1 MELKSE
7 IMILPIINFIC
18 PFITLCY
25 FSFNF
30 ILLIRN
36 DTWVQKDKYLS
47 DDNQPF
53 LEMKYLEGTTNVVIA
68 LGDTIT
74 NNIGGELFTI
84 NAEKLR

>member
-7 IMILPIINFIC
+7 IMVLAIINFIC
-18 PFITLCY
+18 PFITICY
-25 FSFNF
+25 YSFNF

-53 LEMKYLEGTTNVVIA
+53 LEMKYLEGTNNVVLA
-68 LGDTIT
+68 LSDTLT

-84 NAEKLR
+84 NLESVR